1 MRRVLGVFCPV
12 GTDAGTGLAKHAL
25 YHPAMTRSALT
36 TTPDQV
42 PNPPEGSF
50 AQGVKKPIAKARIKA
65 RVKAIRQAPTW
76 DESTLTPALEE
87 ITLAEQVYRAL
98 RRDIISG
105 EVPAGQSLR
114 LEYLKERYGISF
126 SPIREALNRLH
137 SERMVVVTSSRGFRV
152 APFSVEEMWDAIEAR
167 ILIDCEAMRRSLER
181 ADDRWEAQLVGAFHA
196 LTLAANRSVAQ
207 RELAPSQDEVLEARH
222 LEFHHALISA
232 CGSRWL
238 IELSGQMYAQ
248 TERYRRPSLRGRPRW
263 GSTRDV
269 QQEHQN
275 LMDAALARDAARATT
290 LLTQHYRETGRMVD
304 LARQA

>member
-1 MRRVLGVFCPV
+1 
-12 GTDAGTGLAKHAL
+12 
-25 YHPAMTRSALT
+25 MTRPAST
-36 TTPDQV
+36 KTPDQGS
-42 PNPPEGSF
+42 PPPAGLF
-50 AQGVKKPIAKARIKA
+50 THGTGKPVARP
-65 RVKAIRQAPTW
+65 RVKAIRQEHALDETAAEPAP
-76 DESTLTPALEE
+76 EE

-137 SERMVVVTSSRGFRV
+137 SERMVETTSSRGFRV
-152 APFSVEEMWDAIEAR
+152 SPFSVEEMWDAIEAR
-167 ILIDCEAMRRSLER
+167 ILIDCEAMRRSLAR
-181 ADDRWEAQLVGAFHA
+181 ADDKWEAQLVGAFHA
-196 LTLAANRSVAQ
+196 LTLAANRSAEQ
-207 RELAPSQDEVLEARH
+207 REMPPSQDEVLEARH

-269 QQEHQN
+269 QQEHQD
-275 LMDAALARDAARATT
+275 LMDAALARNAEQATSM
-290 LLTQHYRETGRMVD
+290 LTQHYRETGRMVD
-304 LARQA
+304 LARQALQTNKETN